1 MQTALMEPCLR
12 LASYLLVLVLSIVLT
27 ALAAVQTN
35 NPRKIEHIRDLGIK
49 VTDRVPCIVEAQA
62 FSQNYLAVKK
72 ARMQH
77 DFDGSYCFWNHDGNA
92 ILPAPV
98 VPSLL
103 HNTKLPK
110 ALSSTDDESSTSTQS
125 EE

>member
-1 MQTALMEPCLR
+1 M
-12 LASYLLVLVLSIVLT
+12 
-27 ALAAVQTN
+27 QTN
-35 NPRKIEHIRDLGIK
+35 NPRKIEHIRELGVR

-62 FSQNYLAVKK
+62 FSEDYLAVKK

-77 DFDGSYCFWNHDGNA
+77 DFDGSYCFWNHDGDS

-98 VPSLL
+98 ASSLRDA
-103 HNTKLPK
+103 TKLTN
-110 ALSSTDDESSTSTQS
+110 ASSSMDEDSNLTAGS

>member
-1 MQTALMEPCLR
+1 M
-12 LASYLLVLVLSIVLT
+12 
-27 ALAAVQTN
+27 QTN

-72 ARMQH
+72 SRMQH
-77 DFDGSYCFWNHDGNA
+77 DFDGSYCYWNHDGDS
-92 ILPAPV
+92 ILPPV
-98 VPSLL
+98 AARVLQD
-103 HNTKLPK
+103 TKLPK
-110 ALSSTDDESSTSTQS
+110 VLSSVDNASTSNTQR